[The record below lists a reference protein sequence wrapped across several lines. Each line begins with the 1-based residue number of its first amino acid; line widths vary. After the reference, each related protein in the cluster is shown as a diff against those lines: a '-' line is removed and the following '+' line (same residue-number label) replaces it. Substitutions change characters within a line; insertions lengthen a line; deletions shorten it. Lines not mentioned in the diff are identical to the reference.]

1 MSSLY
6 SQRPPF
12 IKALPIYFLN
22 LVLLILSTQTVDFV
36 AVDNVHVV
44 VFLTA
49 IFYWVVHL
57 PAVLPL
63 WFIFIAGLTI
73 DFSLDSLLG
82 LHAFAFVLYT
92 LVLYKTRRIILSQ
105 PFIYHL
111 IIFILSVAFF
121 ELLRWGGVS
130 LLSMQI
136 LSVLPSLLAVVLNI
150 VAFIPLTL
158 VLRHLHRV
166 VSGYGRSSL

>member
-1 MSSLY
+1 VSSLY
-6 SQRPPF
+6 SQRPPLL
-12 IKALPIYFLN
+12 KALPIYLVN
-22 LVLLILSTQTVDFV
+22 LILLILSTQTVDFL

-49 IFYWVVHL
+49 IFYWVVHM

-63 WFIFIAGLTI
+63 WFIFIAGLAI

-92 LVLYKTRRIILSQ
+92 LILYKTRRIILSQ
-105 PFIYHL
+105 PYVYHL
-111 IIFILSVAFF
+111 IIFVVSVAFF
-121 ELLRWGGVS
+121 ELLRWGVIS

-136 LSVLPSLLAVVLNI
+136 LSIFPSLLAVVVNI

-166 VSGYGRSSL
+166 ISGYGRSSL